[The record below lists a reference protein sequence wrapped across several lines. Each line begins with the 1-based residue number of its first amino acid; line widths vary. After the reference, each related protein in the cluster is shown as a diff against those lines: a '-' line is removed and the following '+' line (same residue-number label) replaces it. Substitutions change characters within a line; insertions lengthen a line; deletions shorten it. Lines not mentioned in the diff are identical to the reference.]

1 MVWWL
6 FLLLLGLAAIPS
18 FLLMADRIV
27 DVNSHQVIR
36 RLGVPYLVVGVGA
49 LVVAGLNGGDYL
61 ELVAWGALAGLLGT
75 ITLDI
80 VRLIGLK
87 AGAFPLDMPIM
98 FGLMAFGKARL
109 LQSRVMGQVL
119 ANAVNSG
126 TVKEFVGERIE
137 RIPTLPERQ
146 RVNAVAAMMGAI
158 ATLPDSTREVVAGA
172 QAAAMGSLDSDSR
185 QRLMTAMD
193 VAGATERP
201 GQPRGLPR
209 VPFAVFRAAADRG
222 IRSLRESYTSLMRS
236 AFAAGYFWHAING
249 ISFGVAYTLLL
260 GQGNVGW
267 AIAWGVFVWAGMMVA
282 MPAMM
287 PVLKLPAWFLIVPF
301 VAHIAMIVPY
311 FSLTGWVGDAAN
323 QASFLGWLI
332 G

>member
-6 FLLLLGLAAIPS
+6 FLLLLGLTAIPS
-18 FLLMADRIV
+18 FLLMADRILDV
-27 DVNSHQVIR
+27 DSHDVIR
-36 RLGVPYLVVGVGA
+36 RWGMPYLVVSAGA
-49 LVVAGLNGGDYL
+49 LVVAGLNGGDYI
-61 ELVAWGALAGLLGT
+61 ELVTWGALAGLLGT

-98 FGLMAFGKARL
+98 FGLMSLGEARL

-119 ANAVNSG
+119 QNAVDSG
-126 TVKEFVGERIE
+126 TIKEFVGERIK
-137 RIPTLPERQ
+137 RIPTLPETQ

-158 ATLPDSTREVVAGA
+158 ATLDDSTRQEVNEA
-172 QAAAMGSLDSDSR
+172 QLATMGSLDSESR
-185 QRLMTAMD
+185 QTLMTAMD
-193 VAGATERP
+193 AAGITERP

-209 VPFAVFRAAADRG
+209 VPFTVFRAAASRG
-222 IRSLRESYTSLMRS
+222 IGLLQNSHRSLMRR
-236 AFAAGYFWHAING
+236 ALRAGYFWHAVNG
-249 ISFGVAYTLLL
+249 VSFGVAYALLF

-267 AIAWGVFVWAGMMVA
+267 AIAWGVFVWAAMTVA

-287 PVLKLPAWFLIVPF
+287 PVLKLPAWFPIVPL

-311 FSLTGWVGDAAN
+311 FPLTSWVGESAN
-323 QASFLGWLI
+323 QAGLLGWLI